1 VSAPERPGPSLEI
14 RQLLPEDR
22 QTTVG
27 EMMASLNFTSL
38 APPDRPYT
46 VVNFVA
52 TADGRTTFRGRSGQL
67 SDEADRAVFH
77 GLRER
82 VDAVFTGT
90 ATMRTERYGRLVT
103 DPGRRQR
110 RAGSG
115 LAPDPLACVIT
126 RRGDVPTEIP
136 LFDDPQSRIVVFTPT
151 ELDISGLQAQIDVVT
166 LDPGQLTLTT
176 MVRRL
181 RADYD
186 VRSLLCEGGPTVF
199 GSLLREDLTDELFL
213 TLAPKLAGGG
223 SGPTVTSGPELPE
236 LLKLRPAWALEHGG
250 SIFMRYTLR

>member
-1 VSAPERPGPSLEI
+1 
-14 RQLLPEDR
+14 
-22 QTTVG
+22 
-27 EMMASLNFTSL
+27 MASLNFTAM

-46 VVNFVA
+46 AVNFVA
-52 TADGRTTFRGRSGQL
+52 TADGRTAFRGRSGEL
-67 SDEADRAVFH
+67 SDVADRAIFH

-82 VDAVFTGT
+82 VDAVFAGT
-90 ATMRTERYGRLVT
+90 ATIRTERYGRLVP
-103 DPGRRQR
+103 DPERRQR

-126 RRGDVPTEIP
+126 RSGDVPTEIP
-136 LFDDPQSRIVVFTPT
+136 LFGDPESRIVVFTPAA
-151 ELDISGLQAQIDVVT
+151 LDLSGLRAQVEVVR

-199 GSLLREDLTDELFL
+199 GSLLRENLADELFL
-213 TLAPKLAGGG
+213 TLAPKMAGGG

-236 LLKLRPAWALEHGG
+236 LLNLRPAWALEHGG
-250 SIFMRYTLR
+250 SLFMRYWLR

>member
-1 VSAPERPGPSLEI
+1 
-14 RQLLPEDR
+14 
-22 QTTVG
+22 
-27 EMMASLNFTSL
+27 MMASLNFTAL

-52 TADGRTTFRGRSGQL
+52 SADGRTAFRGRSGEL
-67 SDEADRAVFH
+67 SDVADRAIFH

-90 ATMRTERYGRLVT
+90 TTIRTERYGRLVP
-103 DPGRRQR
+103 DPERRQR
-110 RAGSG
+110 RAASG
-115 LAPDPLACVIT
+115 LSPDPLACVIT

-136 LFDDPQSRIVVFTPT
+136 LFDDPASRIVVFTPA
-151 ELDISGLQAQIDVVT
+151 ELDLSALKAQIDVVT

-213 TLAPKLAGGG
+213 TLAPKLAGG
-223 SGPTVTSGPELPE
+223 SRGPTVTSGPELPE
-236 LLKLRPAWALEHGG
+236 LLNLRLAWALEHGG
-250 SIFMRYTLR
+250 SLFLRYALR